1 MTAKQLAIYDMH
13 KMGINTSY
21 LYMQKEILEDCRMRL
36 NDCVSMTYKSPDF
49 RHFNKKSLKELD

>member
-13 KMGINTSY
+13 KIGINTSY
-21 LYMQKEILEDCRMRL
+21 LYMQKEILEDCKMRL
-36 NDCVSMTYKSPDF
+36 SDCESTTYPDF